1 MLIIP
6 LRPIPLSL
14 FVLSLSE
21 PFFEVLLYWHS
32 CAGTWRREIM
42 FEMNHRSSWLY
53 YPRARRTLPTS
64 SQPAPFLSHTLS
76 KTPFSSGISS
86 LSSRSPGYSLPSLFV
101 AAPMPLVLNIAS
113 VLHPWSVTYFYLY
126 GVRLLTLHRGLV
138 SWGRFLLQE
147 HVQRGELLLITIWDD
162 PSKDYYEGLIVVITA
177 TILLPEREAREHDR
191 TAVSLW
197 FSGHSSLHR
206 ISIMGVLSR
215 YYHLFNQIFTGRHDI
230 GITNLERGVVSWTA
244 SLDHWLAIT
253 AKSICIFFS
262 ISFPLF
268 YVLFIAWEKYVT

>member
-6 LRPIPLSL
+6 LCPIPLSS

-21 PFFEVLLYWHS
+21 PFFKVPLYRHGR
-32 CAGTWRREIM
+32 AGTWHREIV
-42 FEMNHRSSWLY
+42 FEMNYQSSWSY
-53 YPRARRTLPTS
+53 RPRARRTLPTS
-64 SQPAPFLSHTLS
+64 SQTAPFLSHTLS
-76 KTPFSSGISS
+76 KTPSSSCISS
-86 LSSRSPGYSLPSLFV
+86 LSSRSPGYSLPSLLV
-101 AAPMPLVLNIAS
+101 AAPMPLILNIAS

-138 SWGRFLLQE
+138 SWGRFLLRE

-162 PSKDYYEGLIVVITA
+162 LSKDYYEGLIVVITA
-177 TILLPEREAREHDR
+177 TIPLPEHEAREHDR

-215 YYHLFNQIFTGRHDI
+215 YYHLFNQIFTGRRDS
-230 GITNLERGVVSWTA
+230 GGLVMFLG
-244 SLDHWLAIT
+244 SLDE
-253 AKSICIFFS
+253 
-262 ISFPLF
+262 LF
-268 YVLFIAWEKYVT
+268 

>member
-6 LRPIPLSL
+6 LCLILLSS

-21 PFFEVLLYWHS
+21 PFFEVPLYQHG
-32 CAGTWRREIM
+32 CAGTWRREIV
-42 FEMNHRSSWLY
+42 FEMNHRSSWSY
-53 YPRARRTLPTS
+53 CPRARCTLPTS
-64 SQPAPFLSHTLS
+64 SQTAPFLSHTLS
-76 KTPFSSGISS
+76 ETPSSLGISS
-86 LSSRSPGYSLPSLFV
+86 LSSQSPGYSLPSLLV

-113 VLHPWSVTYFYLY
+113 VLHPWSITYFYLY

-147 HVQRGELLLITIWDD
+147 HVQRRELLLITIWDD

-177 TILLPEREAREHDR
+177 TIPLPERKAREHDR

-197 FSGHSSLHR
+197 FLGRSSLHR

-215 YYHLFNQIFTGRHDI
+215 YYHLFNQIFTGRRD
-230 GITNLERGVVSWTA
+230 T
-244 SLDHWLAIT
+244 
-253 AKSICIFFS
+253 
-262 ISFPLF
+262 
-268 YVLFIAWEKYVT
+268 VLHCSRHRLYLCSR